1 MHPDAGHRGQRVLY
15 RLSTFR
21 AGLLRCLYCGA
32 VMTDVI
38 VLNGGSSSGK
48 SGIVRCLQVV
58 LPDPWLALGTDTLV
72 DAMPASMQASDAG
85 IEFAPDGQVIVGPEF
100 RTLEAA
106 WIEGVAAMA
115 RAGARVIVDEVFLG
129 GADSQKRWQKA
140 LGELRVL
147 WVGVR
152 CDSAVA
158 AGREVARG
166 DRVIGM
172 AASQADVVH
181 RGMVYDLEVDT
192 AHAESMECA
201 RTIAAHVS

>member
-1 MHPDAGHRGQRVLY
+1 
-15 RLSTFR
+15 
-21 AGLLRCLYCGA
+21 
-32 VMTDVI
+32 MTEVI

-48 SGIVRCLQVV
+48 SGIARCLQAV
-58 LPDPWLALGTDTLV
+58 LQDPWLALGTDTLV

-85 IEFAPDGQVIVGPEF
+85 IEFAPDGGVIVGPEF
-100 RTLEAA
+100 RALEAA

-129 GADSQKRWQKA
+129 GADSQQRWQEA
-140 LGELRVL
+140 LRDLRVL

-158 AGREVARG
+158 AGREIARG

-172 AASQADVVH
+172 AASQAEVVH
-181 RGMVYDLEVDT
+181 QGVTYDLEVDT
-192 AHAESMECA
+192 THTESMECA
-201 RTIAAHVS
+201 RAIAARAR